1 MHSSPRPLFDAFIF
15 AQLRSAAS
23 IQTRMSS
30 ISEVPAELA
39 IKSQSLEA
47 NKKPGVQYALTPDGV
62 ELPIVDVTHPIFAL
76 SLTPA
81 EQQERMQ
88 AFVRET
94 QKLEQLAPPNWR
106 RRRAPSRL
114 AGFHHVGSKGRL
126 ESGTLSNVPSATN
139 SFWSDGDTHRHH
151 GTRNRPRH
159 RPRRGRMN
167 PM

>member
-126 ESGTLSNVPSATN
+126 ESGTRCRTSLQRPIHSGVMGIRIGIMGPEIDHAIGLA
-139 SFWSDGDTHRHH
+139 GDE
-151 GTRNRPRH
+151 
-159 RPRRGRMN
+159 
-167 PM
+167 